1 MSPLSKALAGALSA
15 TSLLLPLA
23 FATPFQSQKVLS
35 QSDYQSFSLPGHPDH
50 AVRIKQQTDDVCDAG
65 SRQYT
70 GWLDTGGKHL
80 FFCKSDRF
88 WYTHNFHADFRRIG
102 YVESLD
108 DPQNDPLNLWM
119 TGGPG
124 CSGLI
129 GMMLELGP
137 CLINEDGT
145 GTYRNQF
152 SWTRNASM
160 IFIDQPAGTGFSYV
174 DEGYESPGDSFVAAS
189 DMHVFLRIFYT
200 VFPHLQSVPFHISGE
215 SYGGHYVPTV
225 AAEILRYNNLRIG
238 PDFKIPLASIMMGD
252 GFVSPLDTLYGY
264 YDTLCTTKP
273 GVPEPVFNSTRCTQI
288 AENLPRCA
296 YLHQACYE
304 YPDAIIC
311 QAADSFCMS
320 EIRDLYDKESGA
332 GGRDPFDITRT
343 CEVDQFCYNAVLDI
357 QSYMNTPSVW
367 SALGVPE
374 AVANFSLMSTDIHD
388 SFLRGNDMYI
398 TTAKEVQY
406 VLEEGVDVLVYNGNL
421 DLACNT
427 AGNLRW
433 TERLPWAGQ
442 AEFVSRDLEPWYA
455 SKDGEVIEAGATKEV
470 AVLAAPGNTKKSRFS
485 FVTFDRAGHMVPL
498 DQPEV
503 TLHLIQTWMSGGE
516 L

>member
-1 MSPLSKALAGALSA
+1 MLLQSALSA
-15 TSLLLPLA
+15 GLLVSSLTFAASLP
-23 FATPFQSQKVLS
+23 SQKVLS
-35 QSDYQSFSLPGHPDH
+35 HSNYQSFNLPEHPDH
-50 AVRIKQQTDDVCDAG
+50 AIRIKEQTDDLCDAG
-65 SRQYT
+65 SKQYT

-80 FFCKSDRF
+80 FF
-88 WYTHNFHADFRRIG
+88 WYA
-102 YVESLD
+102 ESLN
-108 DPQNDPLNLWM
+108 DPQTDPLNLWM

-137 CLINEDGT
+137 CLINNNGT
-145 GTYRNQF
+145 ATYRNPF

-174 DEGYESPGDSFVAAS
+174 DEGYEHPHDSFVAAS

-200 VFPHLQSVPFHISGE
+200 AFPHLQSVPFHISGE

-225 AAEILRYNNLRIG
+225 AAEIIRYNTLRIG
-238 PDFKIPLASIMMGD
+238 PDFKIPLTSIMMGD
-252 GFVSPLDTLYGY
+252 GFVSPLDSLYGY

-273 GVPEPVFNSTRCTQI
+273 GVPKPVFNDTRCTQI
-288 AENLPRCA
+288 AESLPRCA
-296 YLHQACYE
+296 YLHQVCYE
-304 YPDAIIC
+304 YPDTIIC
-311 QAADSFCMS
+311 QAADSFCS
-320 EIRDLYDKESGA
+320 SQISDLFYSESGA

-343 CEVDQFCYNAVLDI
+343 CEVDLFCYKAVLDI

-367 SALGVPE
+367 SALDVPK
-374 AVANFSLMSTDIHD
+374 AVTNFSLLSTDINEAF
-388 SFLRGNDMYI
+388 SQTNDGYI
-398 TTAKEVQY
+398 STAEEVRY
-406 VLEEGVDVLVYNGNL
+406 VLEAGVDVLVYNGNL

-442 AEFVSRDLEPWYA
+442 AEFVSQNLKTWYA
-455 SKDGEVIEAGATKEV
+455 PKNGETIAAGTMKEV
-470 AVLAAPGNTKKSRFS
+470 SVLAAPGNKKNSRFS
-485 FVTFDRAGHMVPL
+485 FVTFDQAGHMVPL

-503 TLHLIQTWMSGGE
+503 SLHLIQTWMSGE
-516 L
+516 ML